1 MGADDR
7 VVLVIGQHDE
17 GLAGLTDRIRG
28 LGYRAR
34 RIKTAEEALDLAQE
48 RGVRAGAIVIEPEL
62 PTLDLA
68 RAVATLRGRLADG
81 RPDAVIAAGPRPG
94 EDALE
99 KLRSAHVTLGLF
111 DQVGDH
117 TLRFLLNRASTEE
130 HLLSL
135 RQDRRIPTEWRT
147 LLHVGGRRKPTWV
160 YSLSGGGAYLATPRP
175 SQRGAQLA
183 LDLPLAGGVVSVA
196 GRVLYTNVP
205 GNLQQS
211 TLPHGMGI
219 EFVALPAEV
228 RRAIEGEIRANAERH
243 LI

>member
-1 MGADDR
+1 MGNDDR
-7 VVLVIGQHDE
+7 LVLVIGQHSDA
-17 GLAGLTDRIRG
+17 LTGLTERIRG

-34 RIKTAEEALDLAQE
+34 RIKTADEALDLAQE
-48 RGVRAGAIVIEPEL
+48 RDVRASAIVIEPEL

-81 RPDAVIAAGPRPG
+81 RPDAVIAAGPRPD
-94 EDALE
+94 EDVLE
-99 KLRSAHVTLGLF
+99 RLRRAHVTLALW

-117 TLRFLLNRASTEE
+117 ILRFQLNRASTEE

-147 LLHVGGRRKPTWV
+147 LLHVAGRRKPTFV

-175 SQRGAQLA
+175 SQRGAELA
-183 LDLPLAGGVVSVA
+183 IDLPLPEGVISVA

-211 TLPHGMGI
+211 SLPHGMGI
-219 EFVALPAEV
+219 EFTALPADA
-228 RRAIEGEIRANAERH
+228 RRAIETEIQASADRH

>member
-1 MGADDR
+1 MSSDDR
-7 VVLVIGQHDE
+7 LVLVIGQHNDA
-17 GLAGLTDRIRG
+17 LADLTERIRG

-34 RIKTAEEALDLAQE
+34 RIKTSDEALDLAQE

-81 RPDAVIAAGPRPG
+81 RPDAVIAAGARPD
-94 EDALE
+94 EDTIE
-99 KLRSAHVTLGLF
+99 KLRRAHVTLALW
-111 DQVGDH
+111 DHVGDH
-117 TLRFLLNRASTEE
+117 TLRFQLNRAATEE

-147 LLHVGGRRKPTWV
+147 LLHVAGRRKPTCV
-160 YSLSGGGAYLATPRP
+160 YSLSSGGAYLATPRP
-175 SQRGAQLA
+175 SQRGAELA
-183 LDLPLAGGVVSVA
+183 IDLPLPGGTVSVA

-205 GNLQQS
+205 GNLQQKV
-211 TLPHGMGI
+211 LPHGMGI

-228 RRAIEGEIRANAERH
+228 RKAIEGEIQASALRH